1 MAASAFELPQDKR
14 DNKRSRLLLTARME
28 CHQGVVEV
36 HLLNIS
42 HSGAK
47 LAGSG
52 FNDPTGN
59 AAANAHLS
67 TERAQHVAATLE
79 AVGIPAEA
87 ITLEKPANATNGR
100 PTLAEARRVEVT
112 IRQ

>member
-47 LAGSG
+47 LDA
-52 FNDPTGN
+52 DEPP
-59 AAANAHLS
+59 ARD
-67 TERAQHVAATLE
+67 ERVVLIHEDL
-79 AVGIPAEA
+79 
-87 ITLEKPANATNGR
+87 
-100 PTLAEARRVEVT
+100 RVEGRVAWVEDHRFGVAFDNPIDERHIIT
-112 IRQ
+112 RGQQKLSG